1 MARSNSRPKAADA
14 SSALFGADD
23 TIDLLSVFGVLRRRK
38 WLIAAVCCVGTGI
51 AAAIGVQLTPTY
63 TAKAL
68 VMLEPRESRVLD
80 VEAVLAGLPP
90 DAAVIATQVGLLQS
104 RTFLSRVMDDLKLF
118 DDPEFNVALRQE
130 GAATGPFAGL
140 PEPVSNLLGA
150 LPNEWLIATGLAEEQ
165 QPTLESEAPRLGRET
180 AVGNFLKGLA
190 VGNETGSYLISVA
203 YTSEDPA
210 KSARVANRIA
220 ETYVS
225 DQLTSKLS
233 ATGKASGFLEERIGP
248 LREEVRRAEE
258 AVAQFRSKNGLLDTQ
273 GVTLGDQELSSLNA
287 EGHHRAGRSGG
298 QAGEVGPRA

>member
-130 GAATGPFAGL
+130 GAATGPFAGCL
-140 PEPVSNLLGA
+140 SRC
-150 LPNEWLIATGLAEEQ
+150 
-165 QPTLESEAPRLGRET
+165 PTCSAPSR
-180 AVGNFLKGLA
+180 
-190 VGNETGSYLISVA
+190 
-203 YTSEDPA
+203 TS
-210 KSARVANRIA
+210 
-220 ETYVS
+220 
-225 DQLTSKLS
+225 
-233 ATGKASGFLEERIGP
+233 G
-248 LREEVRRAEE
+248 
-258 AVAQFRSKNGLLDTQ
+258 
-273 GVTLGDQELSSLNA
+273 
-287 EGHHRAGRSGG
+287 
-298 QAGEVGPRA
+298 